1 MGSSPQAHAT
11 FRTPVLACSVIL
23 LGTLVL
29 SAAGPASGTAGRQV
43 SVPEVVPV
51 SPISLVNVIDQL
63 IGLAIGQGLM
73 ADYPGSTEFWSQVAA
88 RFANNP
94 LAAFDLYNEPHDISI
109 EVWLNGGTVPKYS
122 IFPYQ
127 TTGMQQLNDAVRAT
141 GARNLVLVS
150 GNNWANTP
158 PTTLVRGSNIAYEVH
173 GYTCPHSPSPNC
185 DSSDPY
191 RRNASTFAQ
200 AHGWGWIAWGLI
212 GSVTPGGTAEPTP
225 AAMPILAAF
234 SSQS

>member
-43 SVPEVVPV
+43 SVLEVVPV

-63 IGLAIGQGLM
+63 IGLAIGRGLM

-94 LAAFDLYNEPHDISI
+94 LAAFDLYNEAHDISNQ
-109 EVWLNGGTVPKYS
+109 VWLNGGTVPKYS

-127 TTGMQQLNDAVRAT
+127 TTGMQQLYDAVRAT
-141 GARNLVLVS
+141 GARNLVHVS

-158 PTTLVRGSNIAYEVH
+158 PTTLVRGSNIAYAWSN
-173 GYTCPHSPSPNC
+173 SPP
-185 DSSDPY
+185 
-191 RRNASTFAQ
+191 
-200 AHGWGWIAWGLI
+200 WGLI
-212 GSVTPGGTAEPTP
+212 GSVAPGGTAEPTP

>member
-11 FRTPVLACSVIL
+11 FRIAVLACSVIR
-23 LGTLVL
+23 LGALVL
-29 SAAGPASGTAGRQV
+29 AVPGPAAGAAREKV

-51 SPISLVNVIDQL
+51 SPISLVSVIDQH

-73 ADYPGSTEFWSQVAA
+73 ADYPRSIEFWSQVAA

-94 LAAFDLYNEPHDISI
+94 LVAFDLYNEPHDISNQ
-109 EVWLNGGTVPKYS
+109 VWFNGETVPTYS

-127 TTGMQQLNDAVRAT
+127 TTGIQQLYDAVRAT

-150 GNNWANTP
+150 GNNWTNTP
-158 PTTLVRGSNIAYEVH
+158 PATLVRGSNIAYEVH

-191 RRNASTFAQ
+191 RRNAS
-200 AHGWGWIAWGLI
+200 
-212 GSVTPGGTAEPTP
+212 
-225 AAMPILAAF
+225 
-234 SSQS
+234 

>member
-11 FRTPVLACSVIL
+11 FRIAVLACSVIL

-51 SPISLVNVIDQL
+51 SPISLVSVIDQL
-63 IGLAIGQGLM
+63 IGHAIGQGLM

-94 LAAFDLYNEPHDISI
+94 LAAFDLYNEPHDISNQ
-109 EVWLNGGTVPKYS
+109 VWLNGGTVPTYS

-127 TTGMQQLNDAVRAT
+127 TTGMQQLYDAVRAT

-158 PTTLVRGSNIAYEVH
+158 PTTSYAAPTLPTRCTHTPARTVRPRTAIPPIPTTAM
-173 GYTCPHSPSPNC
+173 CPPSLRPMGG
-185 DSSDPY
+185 D
-191 RRNASTFAQ
+191 
-200 AHGWGWIAWGLI
+200 GL
-212 GSVTPGGTAEPTP
+212 STPGPTLHRG
-225 AAMPILAAF
+225 A
-234 SSQS
+234 

>member
-1 MGSSPQAHAT
+1 
-11 FRTPVLACSVIL
+11 
-23 LGTLVL
+23 
-29 SAAGPASGTAGRQV
+29 
-43 SVPEVVPV
+43 
-51 SPISLVNVIDQL
+51 
-63 IGLAIGQGLM
+63 
-73 ADYPGSTEFWSQVAA
+73 
-88 RFANNP
+88 
-94 LAAFDLYNEPHDISI
+94 
-109 EVWLNGGTVPKYS
+109 
-122 IFPYQ
+122 
-127 TTGMQQLNDAVRAT
+127 MQQLYDAVRAT

-150 GNNWANTP
+150 GNNWTNTP

-234 SSQS
+234 SSPS